1 MRNALTLLPVLT
13 ALTIICCI
21 QYTHC
26 THSTHSLHS
35 LHSLLPQAGYP
46 TRIPY
51 DLIHASYAAVM
62 PEEAR

>member
-1 MRNALTLLPVLT
+1 MLTTLATLPVLT

-26 THSTHSLHS
+26 THSTHS